1 MAITDRAYLMAGS
14 LPHRLNEA
22 LPEVTT
28 LLESDLDTAREG
40 VHVHI
45 QVGNIKHYSFIEDN
59 SITSYIDRSFV
70 FGDDRFNSPRKVF
83 AIHGFISDTTWA
95 QVACD
100 YITAEVEYLLALGSP
115 NAEVYPLH
123 SVPTPTINDLV
134 KSQAETEQGWSLA

>member
-1 MAITDRAYLMAGS
+1 MITDRLYLMAGS
-14 LPHRLNEA
+14 LPHRLNES
-22 LPEVTT
+22 LPQVTT
-28 LLESDLDTAREG
+28 LLESDLDIEREG

-59 SITSYIDRSFV
+59 SITSYIDRSPV

-83 AIHGFISDTTWA
+83 SNNTYMGDSAWA

-100 YITAEVEYLLALGSP
+100 YLKSEVEYILALGSP

-123 SVPTPTINDLV
+123 SVPAPTINDLV
-134 KSQAETEQGWSLA
+134 KSQAESEQGFSLA

>member
-1 MAITDRAYLMAGS
+1 MTTDRLYLMAGS
-14 LPHRLNEA
+14 IAPRLNES
-22 LPEVTT
+22 LPEVAT

-45 QVGNIKHYSFIEDN
+45 QVGNIKHYSFIEEH
-59 SITSYIDRSFV
+59 SIITEIDRSPV
-70 FGDDRFNSPRKVF
+70 FGHDRFNSPRKVF
-83 AIHGFISDTTWA
+83 TIHSFMSDTTWA

-123 SVPTPTINDLV
+123 SVPVPTINDLV
-134 KSQAETEQGWSLA
+134 KSQAESEQGFSLA